1 MDDKREAKVGVGR
14 EEDNEY
20 LLGRS
25 LLVEDA
31 LPDDIVLLMFHL
43 GPRYHG
49 NFHDPLGKFLTYE
62 AATSINVYLSAQAQD
77 ATDKSLFTSRSN
89 SVIVKAIRQGNTIPE
104 ENILLSVSPK
114 DAFKSGESSLSV
126 AGTVDHVVE
135 SFDACVNAAVPHPTR
150 AKQLRHGIVCLVG
163 SPGSVESYA
172 CHDMDHAVS
181 AAGGGA
187 AVLRMIDMA
196 RSSDELA
203 ITLGILRD
211 MLKGS
216 WAASEEIER
225 IRGYDLLAAILRPK
239 MVNLVDI
246 HCTKIILGMLGIN
259 MDRSVTATVHNSAA
273 YRALGLEFELWSR
286 ASLGVVTLYL
296 QHFEYLLATSK
307 HARYNVLRTFQK
319 AAMVRKMLYALRSGL
334 FDLAVVPVV
343 VDTLKLVLIARWSGE
358 DAIKP
363 IFSFL
368 VSSLCQSSSS
378 VYPPAINNEPPPSQA
393 PAAQILAMIAGL
405 SHNGQRLVKL
415 TRSIALHRLLVIFIS
430 SNSAPYVITPCLD
443 ILERCL
449 LTSGLESFQR
459 LFEAEG
465 GFALLA
471 RTLGAL
477 WTGDM
482 QARILRM
489 LTGPVSA
496 DGKTLQCPA
505 LVSTLLAA
513 LDCLLQSDDP
523 FRPSRRG
530 SISSIRSVTMTPLT
544 TSELPGNVIES
555 SADPVVATDVNGS
568 SAADDTRLEDLFRD
582 ITALYRTNSL
592 FRRAFTSRRVEQMLP
607 AIVDFA
613 AMTTTSSTPDRATAQ
628 RAAAAM
634 WLQAIVDKHKISHS
648 LINQIKLVIE
658 QLRSPSAPTASASM
672 SASLSRVPSSPRPSS
687 AHLAKSFA
695 GSRFGGTPPGT
706 PSPSGPIPRRR
717 ISTDA
722 AFASGSPFSATRMKF
737 TDRKPPALKRV
748 LTGESILEG
757 GRDKNAAWKLI
768 IIQTVSHKWPLLR
781 ILLTMPATQDS
792 QSHSKMVLER

>member
-1 MDDKREAKVGVGR
+1 MNTAEARIFVNGVRVGAMRIPYPVPAPPCPPQAPTLNAKPVTSPDAIRLSIGKAWKGSDMDVQEAKVGVGR

-31 LPDDIVLLMFHL
+31 LPEDIVLLMFHL

-62 AATSINVYLSAQAQD
+62 AATSINVYLSSQAQD

-104 ENILLSVSPK
+104 ENILLSLSPK
-114 DAFKSGESSLSV
+114 DAFVSSEGPTPHHGGQKRIQDTADS
-126 AGTVDHVVE
+126 
-135 SFDACVNAAVPHPTR
+135 CINAAAPHPTR
-150 AKQLRHGIVCLVG
+150 AKQLRHGVATLVG
-163 SPGSVESYA
+163 PPGSVESFA
-172 CHDMDHAVS
+172 WHGMDDSVS
-181 AAGGGA
+181 CVGGGA
-187 AVLRMIDMA
+187 VILRLIDMA
-196 RSSDELA
+196 KTSEELA
-203 ITLGILRD
+203 TTLGILRD

-216 WAASEEIER
+216 WSASEEIER
-225 IRGYDLLAAILRPK
+225 IRGFDLLAAILRPK
-239 MVNLVDI
+239 MVNIVDV
-246 HCTKIILGMLGIN
+246 HCTKIILAMLGIN
-259 MDRSVTATVHNSAA
+259 MDKPITATVHNSAA

-363 IFSFL
+363 IFSYL

-378 VYPPAINNEPPPSQA
+378 VYPSSANNEPPPSQA
-393 PAAQILAMIAGL
+393 PAAQILDMIARL

-459 LFEAEG
+459 SFEAEG

-471 RTLGAL
+471 RTLGAV
-477 WTGDM
+477 WTSDM

-489 LTGPVSA
+489 LTGPGSA

-505 LVSTLLAA
+505 LVSTLLSA
-513 LDCLLQSDDP
+513 LDCLLQVGQISDDP

-530 SISSIRSVTMTPLT
+530 SISSMRSVTMTPLA
-544 TSELPGNVIES
+544 TS
-555 SADPVVATDVNGS
+555 
-568 SAADDTRLEDLFRD
+568 
-582 ITALYRTNSL
+582 
-592 FRRAFTSRRVEQMLP
+592 
-607 AIVDFA
+607 
-613 AMTTTSSTPDRATAQ
+613 
-628 RAAAAM
+628 
-634 WLQAIVDKHKISHS
+634 
-648 LINQIKLVIE
+648 
-658 QLRSPSAPTASASM
+658 
-672 SASLSRVPSSPRPSS
+672 
-687 AHLAKSFA
+687 
-695 GSRFGGTPPGT
+695 
-706 PSPSGPIPRRR
+706 
-717 ISTDA
+717 
-722 AFASGSPFSATRMKF
+722 
-737 TDRKPPALKRV
+737 
-748 LTGESILEG
+748 
-757 GRDKNAAWKLI
+757 
-768 IIQTVSHKWPLLR
+768 
-781 ILLTMPATQDS
+781 
-792 QSHSKMVLER
+792 